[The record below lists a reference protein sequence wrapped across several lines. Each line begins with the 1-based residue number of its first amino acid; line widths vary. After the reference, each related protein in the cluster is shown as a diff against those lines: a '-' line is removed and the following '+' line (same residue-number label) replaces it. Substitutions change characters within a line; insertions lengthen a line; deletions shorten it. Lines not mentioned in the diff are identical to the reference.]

1 MCQWFVEFGWQ
12 YLGGFWWLVAR
23 VSEPGVL
30 WRVWIWDSPS
40 DVTWWMGVQWPDFV
54 AVACGDCA
62 LPLMLQLSGWKEQ
75 RWKWGRWNVWVSWLV
90 RHCPAKIPGVGVR
103 VVTSPIVWFAAHK
116 SARPVAV
123 HQPESARKTVTL
135 LACVTDQQTMTS
147 SLSDIL
153 ENVKTARENALLGS
167 YDTSQVYYQGALQQ
181 IQKHLSTVADPT
193 RKQKWQQVRSA
204 SGIWVKV

>member
-1 MCQWFVEFGWQ
+1 VAG
-12 YLGGFWWLVAR
+12 LRGG
-23 VSEPGVL
+23 GL
-30 WRVWIWDSPS
+30 WGLCSAV
-40 DVTWWMGVQWPDFV
+40 DVTVEWLEGTAMKVRSVERAG
-54 AVACGDCA
+54 
-62 LPLMLQLSGWKEQ
+62 QLIGQTLSRKNTWGWGQ
-75 RWKWGRWNVWVSWLV
+75 GCYFTNCMICCT
-90 RHCPAKIPGVGVR
+90 H
-103 VVTSPIVWFAAHK
+103 
-116 SARPVAV
+116 SARLVAV

-204 SGIWVKV
+204 SGI